1 MHREIK
7 NEGQGTIFENS
18 FHEPLTKA
26 PPQVSATI
34 YSLAVVI
41 LLVIGYRMQV
51 VDTFWAGAT
60 IYLGAIFFWT
70 LFEYFAHRYLFHI
83 DEYFPNSEFAEK
95 MAFTFHG
102 IHHEYPRD
110 KDRIIMPPVP
120 GLMIIGILYGV
131 FLLILGNYA
140 YIFMPGFVTGYLLY
154 TRIHYKTH
162 TTPVP
167 SYLKSHY
174 KHHSLHHYKYP
185 EKAFG
190 ISTKLWDRVFG
201 TMPPEE
207 TQKAS

>member
-1 MHREIK
+1 MDKEIK

-18 FHEPLTKA
+18 FLEPLTKA
-26 PPQVSATI
+26 PPYISAAI
-34 YSLAVVI
+34 YSLTVLI
-41 LLVIGYRMQV
+41 LLYIALQITV
-51 VDTFWAGAT
+51 VDTFWAGAG
-60 IYLGAIFFWT
+60 IFIGAIFFWT
-70 LFEYFAHRYLFHI
+70 FFEYFAHRYLFHI
-83 DEYFPNSEFAEK
+83 DEYFPESKLAQK
-95 MAFTFHG
+95 AAYTFHG

-110 KDRIIMPPVP
+110 KERIIMPPIP
-120 GLMIIGILYGV
+120 GLLIIAILYIV
-131 FLLILGNYA
+131 FYTLLGDYA

-167 SYLKSHY
+167 SYFKSHY
-174 KHHSLHHYKYP
+174 KHHALHHYKYP

-207 TQKAS
+207 A